1 MIRME
6 REEKLNFSDLSG
18 RSITLAIGN
27 SYVPGKDLVLGLA
40 DSLDFLK
47 TVPDESVKLVVTSP
61 PYNIGKVYEERVKL
75 EEYLDYQRKVAEE
88 CKRIITDDGSIA
100 WEVGNYVYH
109 GEIFPLDYFFYRIF
123 KEELGLKMRNRIIWR
138 IGHGLHASRRFS
150 GRYETIS
157 WFTKSDH
164 YTFNLDAV
172 RVPQKYPG
180 KTYYRGEKHG
190 RPSGNPLGK
199 NPEDVWDIVLQDWEE
214 QIWDI
219 PNVKSNHPEKTVHP
233 AQFPIELVQ
242 RLILALTNEND
253 VVLDPFGGV
262 GSSALA
268 ALLLNRKAISVDR
281 DENYTMIALERVR
294 SLANG
299 TLKIRKIGTKIYVP
313 TGKEKVSKVPQEWLK
328 NESS

>member
-1 MIRME
+1 MRDSGTIAFGD
-6 REEKLNFSDLSG
+6 FSE
-18 RSITLAIGN
+18 RSI
-27 SYVPGKDLVLGLA
+27 SYIVTSSSKDGYELELGQS
-40 DSLDFLK
+40 DSLEFLK
-47 TVPDESVKLVVTSP
+47 TVPSDSVKLVVTSP
-61 PYNIGKVYEERVKL
+61 PYNIGKVYEEEVKL
-75 EEYLDYQRKVAEE
+75 EEYLEYQRKVAKE
-88 CKRIITDDGSIA
+88 CKRILTEDGSIA
-100 WEVGNYVYH
+100 WEVGNYVYK
-109 GEIFPLDYFFYRIF
+109 GEIFPLDIFFYRIF

-157 WFTKSDH
+157 WFTKSDK

-180 KTYYRGEKHG
+180 KTNYRGKDHG
-190 RPSGNPLGK
+190 LPSGNPLGK

-219 PNVKSNHPEKTVHP
+219 PNVKSNHPEKTIHP

-268 ALLLNRKAISVDR
+268 ALLLNRRAISIER
-281 DENYTMIALERVR
+281 DENYTQIALERVK
-294 SLANG
+294 SMANG

-313 TGKEKVSKVPQEWLK
+313 TGKEKVSRIPEEWIK
-328 NESS
+328 NEGS

>member
-1 MIRME
+1 MRDSGT
-6 REEKLNFSDLSG
+6 LAFGDLSG
-18 RSITLAIGN
+18 RSI
-27 SYVPGKDLVLGLA
+27 SYVLSDRSKDGYELELGQN
-40 DSLDFLK
+40 DSLEFLE
-47 TVPDESVKLVVTSP
+47 TVPSDSVKLVVTSP
-61 PYNIGKVYEERVKL
+61 PYNIGKVYEEEVKL
-75 EEYLDYQRKVAEE
+75 EEYLEYQRKVAKE
-88 CKRIITDDGSIA
+88 CKRILTEDGSIA
-100 WEVGNYVYH
+100 WEVGNYVYK
-109 GEIFPLDYFFYRIF
+109 GEIFPLDIFFYRIF

-157 WFTKSDH
+157 WFTKSDK

-180 KTYYRGEKHG
+180 KTNYRGKDHG
-190 RPSGNPLGK
+190 LPSGNPLGK

-219 PNVKSNHPEKTVHP
+219 PNVKSNHPEKTIHP

-268 ALLLNRKAISVDR
+268 ALLLNRKAVSIER
-281 DENYTMIALERVR
+281 DENYTQIALERVKAM
-294 SLANG
+294 ANG

-313 TGKEKVSKVPQEWLK
+313 TGKEKVSRIPEEWIK
-328 NESS
+328 NEGS